1 MRQKIS
7 GQVDM
12 VKGFGTVS
20 VVADRRGLP
29 VVIVSSFGR
38 TKYKLGCQSARVG
51 SRERPYRKRALGTL
65 VKRALT
71 EFLQKVQARKSS
83 SS

>member
-20 VVADRRGLP
+20 VVADRRGLL
-29 VVIVSSFGR
+29 VVSSVASAA
-38 TKYKLGCQSARVG
+38 QSINWAANPRVLDPVKG
-51 SRERPYRKRALGTL
+51 LTGKEPL
-65 VKRALT
+65 VL
-71 EFLQKVQARKSS
+71 LLNGP
-83 SS
+83 